1 MDSDPVATP
10 VDDEV
15 VWEGPVVHT
24 PHVIV
29 TLYKRSI
36 QPLLL
41 DESVAEWGERERGEG
56 GREEGERRGER
67 ERGERGINICNH
79 LIIVLLGILHTSINM
94 HIHTDTHTWRERC
107 TTPVQLPLTK
117 WLP

>member
-15 VWEGPVVHT
+15 AWEGPVVHT

-29 TLYKRSI
+29 TLNKCSI

-41 DESVAEWGERERGEG
+41 DESVAVWRERERERERESEG
-56 GREEGERRGER
+56 GRVGRREG
-67 ERGERGINICNH
+67 GISIYNY
-79 LIIVLLGILHTSINM
+79 LIET
-94 HIHTDTHTWRERC
+94 
-107 TTPVQLPLTK
+107 
-117 WLP
+117 

>member
-29 TLYKRSI
+29 TLDKRSI
-36 QPLLL
+36 QPLFLN
-41 DESVAEWGERERGEG
+41 ESVVVGRGGGGGKREASVF
-56 GREEGERRGER
+56 
-67 ERGERGINICNH
+67 
-79 LIIVLLGILHTSINM
+79 IIAQLKLNSFSTHKHKHAYTYR
-94 HIHTDTHTWRERC
+94 HTHTHGRS
-107 TTPVQLPLTK
+107 TAVQLPFTK
-117 WLP
+117 WLL